1 MKQSTKQIN
10 RQSLVLTPLLQNKI
24 KLLSLSGYEIR
35 LRLKQEI
42 EDQCDKEE
50 GDRDFSFF
58 KDILKL
64 ESYSKNFSSGLNLQK
79 EYLLTDTN
87 DLRQNLLE
95 QLYMLN
101 LKDHELL
108 IGEYLIDSID
118 SNGRLDQGID
128 FCDICKLVKDDLN
141 KEIEKPDIKKVLTK
155 IQNLDPVGCGYRT
168 ITESLLIQTDHIDV
182 TDEEKD
188 HLKDLLKKIESN
200 LIKMN
205 KITGKDKK
213 LIKKLKF
220 NPGQAFVGELGSY
233 IHPDLIVLEKK
244 GIWEVSLND
253 EFLIRSLTEKIEFS
267 VQDKKR
273 KGREETLS
281 FLKGLE
287 RRHQT
292 MVKVG
297 DFILKK
303 QQFSLV
309 KGEDLL
315 PLSIKDISASLDMSE
330 SSVSRI
336 VQSKYLQ
343 LPNKIIPLSSLLQKK
358 VNTDNKNQIEISPNK
373 LIKIIKEIVF
383 SEEKSSPFSDENIK
397 LILRE
402 KFKIEIARRTVTKYR
417 KEANIMTSK
426 QRIIL

>member
-141 KEIEKPDIKKVLTK
+141 KEIEKPDIKKE
-155 IQNLDPVGCGYRT
+155 T
-168 ITESLLIQTDHIDV
+168 IAIMQIIINISI
-182 TDEEKD
+182 
-188 HLKDLLKKIESN
+188 
-200 LIKMN
+200 
-205 KITGKDKK
+205 KIT
-213 LIKKLKF
+213 
-220 NPGQAFVGELGSY
+220 P
-233 IHPDLIVLEKK
+233 
-244 GIWEVSLND
+244 
-253 EFLIRSLTEKIEFS
+253 
-267 VQDKKR
+267 
-273 KGREETLS
+273 
-281 FLKGLE
+281 
-287 RRHQT
+287 
-292 MVKVG
+292 
-297 DFILKK
+297 
-303 QQFSLV
+303 
-309 KGEDLL
+309 
-315 PLSIKDISASLDMSE
+315 
-330 SSVSRI
+330 
-336 VQSKYLQ
+336 
-343 LPNKIIPLSSLLQKK
+343 
-358 VNTDNKNQIEISPNK
+358 
-373 LIKIIKEIVF
+373 
-383 SEEKSSPFSDENIK
+383 
-397 LILRE
+397 
-402 KFKIEIARRTVTKYR
+402 
-417 KEANIMTSK
+417 
-426 QRIIL
+426 

>member
-1 MKQSTKQIN
+1 MKQNTKQIN

-155 IQNLDPVGCGYRT
+155 IQNLDPVGCGYIT

-205 KITGKDKK
+205 KITGKYYHQG
-213 LIKKLKF
+213 
-220 NPGQAFVGELGSY
+220 NAEGRYVGEFKDHKFHGQGTMIY
-233 IHPDLIVLEKK
+233 ADGTEKK

-287 RRHQT
+287 RRQQT

-373 LIKIIKEIVF
+373 LIKII
-383 SEEKSSPFSDENIK
+383 
-397 LILRE
+397 
-402 KFKIEIARRTVTKYR
+402 
-417 KEANIMTSK
+417 
-426 QRIIL
+426 